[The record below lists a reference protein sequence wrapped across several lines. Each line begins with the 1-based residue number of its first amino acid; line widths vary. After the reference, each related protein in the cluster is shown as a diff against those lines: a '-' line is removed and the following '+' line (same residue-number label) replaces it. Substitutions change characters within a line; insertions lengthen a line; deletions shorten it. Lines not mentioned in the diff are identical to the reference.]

1 MAGKCPKRGLKCYL
15 GGPVAVKMPYRTH
28 LVRKRPKRPIL
39 TKSCL
44 RPGGAAP
51 RHGVVIFWQCFFHDF
66 LPNRVLKRRL
76 FKIYFLG
83 RKNGFGPP
91 PSVVLSPKNHD
102 FQLRTCFFAVFAARV
117 LAGRAVVEK
126 CPKRCLKRYPG
137 GPVAVKTPCET
148 YLVRKRQKTAHLD
161 SFVSPAG
168 GRLRGKEQACFSSFL
183 SQN

>member
-1 MAGKCPKRGLKCYL
+1 MGWSYFGN
-15 GGPVAVKMPYRTH
+15 
-28 LVRKRPKRPIL
+28 
-39 TKSCL
+39 
-44 RPGGAAP
+44 
-51 RHGVVIFWQCFFHDF
+51 FFPHDF

-102 FQLRTCFFAVFAARV
+102 FQLRTCFFAIFAARV

-137 GPVAVKTPCET
+137 GPVAVKTPYRT
-148 YLVRKRQKTAHLD
+148 YLVRKRPKRPIWVCQGAAGVRAATPRRAGVSAH
-161 SFVSPAG
+161 FFKNVQRAVVI
-168 GRLRGKEQACFSSFL
+168 
-183 SQN
+183 

>member
-1 MAGKCPKRGLKCYL
+1 
-15 GGPVAVKMPYRTH
+15 MPYRTY

-102 FQLRTCFFAVFAARV
+102 FQLRTCFFAIFAARV

-137 GPVAVKTPCET
+137 GPVAVKTPYRT
-148 YLVRKRQKTAHLD
+148 YLVRKRPKRPIWVCQGAAGVRAATPRRAGVSAH
-161 SFVSPAG
+161 FFKNVQRAVVI
-168 GRLRGKEQACFSSFL
+168 
-183 SQN
+183 